1 MTGSANS
8 LTVGIPKET
17 SAGER
22 RVALVPTDIR
32 QLKKAG
38 FDVVVESD
46 AGAASGFPD
55 ADYSRQGAR
64 IGANRTELDAANIIV
79 HVRACAA
86 DPGEPLAVAQ
96 RLQAGQILIALCD
109 PVWDP
114 KPMTVLA
121 ERQVTAFSLELIPR
135 ITRAQSM
142 DVLSS
147 MATIAGYKAVLLG
160 ASAAPRMFPM
170 MMTAAGT
177 LTPAKV
183 FVVGAGVAG
192 LQAIST
198 ARRLGAVV
206 HAYDVRPAAKEQI
219 QSVGGKPVDF
229 GLDSRSAEGQGG
241 YARAMDEDFY
251 RRQREAMAK
260 VVADSD
266 VVITTASVPGA
277 KAPILITK
285 EMVAGMAPGS
295 VLVDLAAE
303 RGGNCETTHP
313 GETVVIGG
321 VTVIGPANI
330 SSTVPLHASQMFSRN
345 VSAFLIHLHKQGLPD
360 PDVKDEIVRE
370 TLVTRRGEVVHPK
383 VRDRLAVP
391 VS

>member
-22 RVALVPTDIR
+22 RVALVPADIR

-38 FDVVVESD
+38 FDVVVESG

-86 DPGEPLAVAQ
+86 DPQEPLAVAE
-96 RLQAGQILIALCD
+96 RLRAGQVLIALCD
-109 PVWDP
+109 PLWDP

-121 ERQVTAFSLELIPR
+121 ERQVTTFSLELIPR

-160 ASAAPRMFPM
+160 ADASPRMFPM

-251 RRQREAMAK
+251 RRQREAMAN

-266 VVITTASVPGA
+266 VVITTASVPGS
-277 KAPILITK
+277 KAPVLITK

-295 VLVDLAAE
+295 VLVDLVA
-303 RGGNCETTHP
+303 GQ
-313 GETVVIGG
+313 
-321 VTVIGPANI
+321 
-330 SSTVPLHASQMFSRN
+330 LASQ
-345 VSAFLIHLHKQGLPD
+345 A
-360 PDVKDEIVRE
+360 
-370 TLVTRRGEVVHPK
+370 
-383 VRDRLAVP
+383 
-391 VS
+391 